1 MAGLSRRPWVDA
13 RGAYKIPTHWNK
25 TEAQTRLGIKMLCCR
40 DNVSLWNPD
49 SIQKPLNG
57 RAEDNEEKES

>member
-40 DNVSLWNPD
+40 AKCLT
-49 SIQKPLNG
+49 L
-57 RAEDNEEKES
+57 ESRFNSEAIKRQSRRL